1 MLSVRKKKRGH
12 TRREVPGSH
21 ACGTPSKPLKRLS
34 VYAKPVLGSTRFRFY
49 IRRVTHSVFTKRY
62 RLLLSILI
70 SLREQKGLSQ
80 NQLAVK
86 LKKPQSFVSKYERG
100 ERRLDVV
107 ELLDITRVLQ
117 ADPHEIIDKLVGKS

>member
-1 MLSVRKKKRGH
+1 
-12 TRREVPGSH
+12 
-21 ACGTPSKPLKRLS
+21 
-34 VYAKPVLGSTRFRFY
+34 
-49 IRRVTHSVFTKRY
+49 VTHSVFTKRY

>member
-1 MLSVRKKKRGH
+1 M
-12 TRREVPGSH
+12 
-21 ACGTPSKPLKRLS
+21 
-34 VYAKPVLGSTRFRFY
+34 
-49 IRRVTHSVFTKRY
+49 THSVFTKRY